1 MARLGCSVL
10 DMAGLAQKGGAV
22 TSYIILAES
31 PEAINAT
38 HVADGGAHLMVGCDV
53 VTSAA
58 AGTLRKLR
66 RGTTTVLNTHEMMTG
81 DFVAQPDIAFP
92 MDELVQ
98 TLQDRWGAENVYRV
112 AATAIARV
120 VLVIPLRQI
129 FFIWG
134 SLSIRAFAYSCDGDR
149 ISD

>member
-1 MARLGCSVL
+1 
-10 DMAGLAQKGGAV
+10 
-22 TSYIILAES
+22 
-31 PEAINAT
+31 
-38 HVADGGAHLMVGCDV
+38 MVGCDV

-66 RGTTTVLNTHEMMTG
+66 LGTATVLNTHEMMTG

-98 TLQDRWGAENVYRV
+98 TLQDRCGAENVYRV

-120 VLVIPLRQI
+120 FGDSIAANLFLLGYAYQVGRLPITASAIESAIELTGRSAQMNCAAFRLGRQAAVRPA
-129 FFIWG
+129 
-134 SLSIRAFAYSCDGDR
+134 LGDELLH
-149 ISD
+149 